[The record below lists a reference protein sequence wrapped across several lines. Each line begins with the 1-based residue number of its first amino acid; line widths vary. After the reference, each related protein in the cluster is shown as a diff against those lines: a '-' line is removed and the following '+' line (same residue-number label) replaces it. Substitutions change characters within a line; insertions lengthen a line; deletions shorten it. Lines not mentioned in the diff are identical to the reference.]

1 MLPEFP
7 ITLCWKGDG
16 SQTYLHML
24 RREEGMG
31 VVRMEDVGVCAKV
44 DKDDA
49 GMEIGMEGNI

>member
-1 MLPEFP
+1 
-7 ITLCWKGDG
+7 
-16 SQTYLHML
+16 ML